1 VPFSKGKINMKKT
14 ILSIALLLALPA
26 FGQTILTI
34 TTLSSAVS
42 STTQAAQNQK
52 IVVASA
58 TGITAPTNLQ
68 PNTDL
73 WIDNELMAVEAV
85 SGTTITVR
93 RGLSPSKASPHA
105 SGALVVIGP
114 PPAFFGKESGAAG
127 GDPQGSC
134 TRGNLLYLPFINVVN
149 SHVSDCVG
157 GVWVTGVDTTYLTN
171 TAFRLTFPSPGAT
184 AYTSINTNGTSV
196 GATTVYCTEIDLPY
210 NKYITGLA
218 FLNGTTVT
226 NDNRYSILYDSAG
239 NILANGALAGVVTA
253 TSSVY
258 QQFAFT
264 TPYYAVGPA
273 RYFGCFQDSVGSDTV
288 RMAITGVNDNEL
300 TKGQTGATFGTIPA
314 LTVPTSFTTAVGPY
328 LYVY

>member
-1 VPFSKGKINMKKT
+1 MKKT

-58 TGITAPTNLQ
+58 TGISAPTNLQ

-105 SGALVVIGP
+105 SGALVFVGP
-114 PPAFFGKESGAAG
+114 PPAFFGKPEGAAG

-157 GVWVTGVDTTYLTN
+157 GVWVTGVNTTYLTN
-171 TAFRLTFPSPGAT
+171 TQYRISFPTPGGT
-184 AYTSINTNGTSV
+184 AYSSLGTSTAV

-218 FLNGTTVT
+218 FLNGATTG

-239 NILANGALAGVVTA
+239 NVIANGALAGVVTSGSA
-253 TSSVY
+253 SLY
-258 QQFAFT
+258 QAFAFT
-264 TPYYAVGPA
+264 TPYYVVGPA
-273 RYFGCFQDSVGSDTV
+273 RYFGCFQDSVGSDAV
-288 RMAITGVNDNEL
+288 RMIAASTNDNTL
-300 TKGQTGATFGTIPA
+300 TKGQTGATFGTVPA
-314 LTVPTSFTTAVGPY
+314 LTVPTAFNNLVGPY